1 MRTKIARMNANM
13 HANMWV
19 ACGFLSLKP
28 HQADI
33 SSSEPMA
40 GRDGGGIGG
49 ASQRVV
55 AVVLVVVI
63 GVII

>member
-1 MRTKIARMNANM
+1 MRTKNPRMNANM
-13 HANMWV
+13 HASMWV
-19 ACGFLSLKP
+19 ACRILWLKP
-28 HQADI
+28 HEADV

-49 ASQRVV
+49 GSQRVV